1 MVLALRDPNGKTV
14 AEQTVESDEWGT
26 FSATFALPVK
36 GLSGRYAVRT
46 GNNSVGFTVEEYKR
60 PTFEVRLDEIT
71 ARYQAG
77 DTLCLAGTAMGYN
90 GVPLRLARVTAVSV
104 VGSWFYRVDRGGSTR
119 FIPVKMDASRCVF
132 RCVRPG
138 GVDQGMVPDSSWMCR
153 SWGRPV
159 RHRRLKRPSL

>member
-1 MVLALRDPNGKTV
+1 MTNG
-14 AEQTVESDEWGT
+14 GT

-77 DTLCLAGTAMGYN
+77 DTLSLAGTAMGYN
-90 GVPLRLARVTAVSV
+90 GVPLRQARVTAVSV
-104 VGSWFYRVDRGGSTR
+104 VGSWFYRVDRGGEEIPIDTVYTGEDGR
-119 FIPVKMDASRCVF
+119 FTLRVPVREAGR
-132 RCVRPG
+132 RG
-138 GVDQGMVPDSSWMCR
+138 QGMVPDSSWMCR